1 MQLPLADQINLQVQ
15 SGRAEE
21 IGRLGKSGDVKST
34 EHAKGTVGE
43 KVASVFGT
51 HKLEAKTISTRDA
64 FADAVM
70 AQLQGKHIQQQ
81 HLQSSVLDGISSKLS
96 FDSNGC
102 FNLPSGAKI
111 NLTLGQA
118 DYLLRAATPLQP
130 QPQSL
135 AQKFDTDANYNR
147 LLSQELVTTFG
158 PDFTQAIF
166 DSNSNFYDTSPQMVS
181 AARFTEIKPP
191 LHSAV
196 ILSNNKPIHANRI
209 VIDGRGLGIATQAPT
224 ANTLNEFWQ
233 MVSEQKT
240 QLIVDLTNAK
250 DRTDRAIP
258 DYLPTDIYQ
267 HPDKQFSVES
277 DEPLHDSF
285 DDTPSIVKETYKVVD
300 ANGERPLV
308 SLHFAEWPDHGVISV
323 EELQDLVKQVQGSL
337 DKFGANSSPIVHC
350 NAGVGRSGTLLSALS
365 LHKDFNEQKLT
376 KSNCDDRVLQTIVG
390 GKLARG
396 AQFVQTAAQARL
408 VAEFAHSLFNQRA
421 L

>member
-1 MQLPLADQINLQVQ
+1 MPLPLANQIHLQVQ
-15 SGRAEE
+15 NGRADE

-258 DYLPTDIYQ
+258 DYLPTDIYR
-267 HPDKQFSVES
+267 HPDRQFGVEG

-308 SLHFAEWPDHGVISV
+308 SLHFTEWPDHGVISV

-376 KSNCDDRVLQTIVG
+376 KSNCNDRVLQTIVE

>member
-1 MQLPLADQINLQVQ
+1 VQ
-15 SGRAEE
+15 NGRADE

-34 EHAKGTVGE
+34 EHAKGTIGE

-51 HKLEAKTISTRDA
+51 LKLEAKTVLTRDA

-81 HLQSSVLDGISSKLS
+81 HLQSSVLAGISSKLS

-118 DYLLRAATPLQP
+118 NYLLQNTSNPPP

-147 LLSQELVTTFG
+147 LLSRELVKSFG
-158 PDFTQAIF
+158 LDLTQAIF
-166 DSNSNFYDTSPQMVS
+166 TNSSTYYNTSDQMES
-181 AARFTEIKPP
+181 AARFAGIKPP
-191 LHSAV
+191 LHTAV
-196 ILSNNKPIHANRI
+196 ILSNNKPIHANHVVVGNR
-209 VIDGRGLGIATQAPT
+209 VLGIATQAPT
-224 ANTLNEFWQ
+224 ANTLHEFWQ

-240 QLIVDLTNAK
+240 QLIVNLTNAK
-250 DRTDRAIP
+250 DKTNRAIP

-267 HPDKQFSVES
+267 HPDRQFSVES
-277 DEPLHDSF
+277 DEPLHVSF
-285 DDTPSIVKETYKVVD
+285 NDTPSIVKETYKVVD

-308 SLHFAEWPDHGVISV
+308 SLHFTEWPDHEVISV
-323 EELQDLVKQVQGSL
+323 KELQDLVKQVQGSL
-337 DKFGANSSPIVHC
+337 DEFGANSSPIVHC
-350 NAGVGRSGTLLSALS
+350 TAGVGRSGTLLSALS
-365 LHKDFNEQKLT
+365 LQKDFNEQKLT
-376 KSNCDDRVLQTIVG
+376 KSNCDNIVLKTIAG
-390 GKLARG
+390 GKQTRG
-396 AQFVQTAAQARL
+396 GQFVQSAAQARL
-408 VAEFAHSLFNQRA
+408 VAEFAHSLFDQKA